1 MTCLEQERAIAI
13 DGTYMLVDRSVVGQS
28 FTVNL
33 LSQIRQFAT
42 VIAGSIVQLNSPHAN
57 ILPTLGYYKTLS
69 AFILWHSAWIRPLL
83 IERILCHG
91 LGKSLSCPIGLIL
104 VVKVRS
110 LAWRNCEQEGM
121 QAFPRL
127 TRKHFNTQ
135 AMEPLSTSAATPWA
149 SYQKGLGHSC
159 RKS

>member
-1 MTCLEQERAIAI
+1 MTCLEQEQAIAI
-13 DGTYMLVDRSVVGQS
+13 DGTYMLVGPFNRWSVLHCQPIVTNTPIRS
-28 FTVNL
+28 
-33 LSQIRQFAT
+33 
-42 VIAGSIVQLNSPHAN
+42 SIVQLNPRTRTSYP
-57 ILPTLGYYKTLS
+57 LWDTLIS
-69 AFILWHSAWIRPLL
+69 AFILWHSVWIRPLL

-91 LGKSLSCPIGLIL
+91 LGMSLSCPIGLIL

-127 TRKHFNTQ
+127 TRKLFNTQ